1 MTQHQ
6 SIKWFPLAR
15 HPSPGQLDSV
25 ILPVMP
31 ENEEQVSSQ
40 SSAAA
45 PQAYLET
52 RWTVWAKSLGV
63 VLVGVTGL
71 VLTFIGI
78 RIQRSVADV
87 QRSVAENQRRNSIDD
102 LALRQ
107 RTSDHQMKTD
117 DARLAASLIP
127 FMKCTDDLQRA
138 AALDLIARS
147 APTHGD
153 RFGELILTNC
163 PALPKTVK
171 VEVSR
176 IQEQSRIQQQVNE
189 FSRRLGN
196 ARDYKNLGHDGP
208 AARLFEEASKL
219 MPTSLAPRVRKDE
232 LEKAKRAFDDGRFA
246 EAADLYEQ
254 AFRVVPPDLP

>member
-1 MTQHQ
+1 
-6 SIKWFPLAR
+6 
-15 HPSPGQLDSV
+15 
-25 ILPVMP
+25 MP
-31 ENEEQVSSQ
+31 ENDEQESSEP
-40 SSAAA
+40 SSAA

-63 VLVGVTGL
+63 VL
-71 VLTFIGI
+71 IGI
-78 RIQRSVADV
+78 ASLALGLIGLRIQQSVADV
-87 QRSVAENQRRNSIDD
+87 QRSVAENQKRNSIDD

-107 RTSDHQMKTD
+107 RTFDHQMKTD

-147 APTHGD
+147 APAHGQH
-153 RFGELILTNC
+153 FSELILKNC
-163 PALPKTVK
+163 PALPKTVR

-176 IQEQSRIQQQVNE
+176 VQEQSRIQQQSNE
-189 FSRRLGN
+189 FFLRLGN
-196 ARDYKNLGHDGP
+196 ARDYKNFGHDGP

-219 MPTSLAPRVRKDE
+219 MPTSIAAKVRKDE

-246 EAADLYEQ
+246 EAADLYQQ
-254 AFRVVPPDLP
+254 AFRAVPNLP